1 MRSRG
6 FDFGDFEITKREIL
20 ASISIIAVMLLIGFT
35 ISGRISNYILDRN
48 EKYNKAIKIESSDLF
63 EYGMRTNVGYAFV
76 YGDLKAVDTVSYPE
90 INGEYMYIEKI
101 EEHYNMHTRTV
112 TTTDSKGKT
121 HTRTETYWSY
131 KVSVKSSKWK
141 ESTQKFMMN
150 FLRYIFEIQDDLINR
165 TLQNG
170 PTQEFELHE
179 RGRIRPITSIQIRDR
194 IVRHSLCDEVLL
206 PEVRKHI
213 IYDNCASIK
222 GRGISQ
228 QRKRFEIHL
237 HKYYQLYGN
246 DGYILFGDFSKFY
259 DNIIHE
265 IAKRELLKL
274 FNDDEFIDW
283 LLTLIFKGFQIDV
296 SYMSDEEYE
305 TCMID
310 TFNKLEYRNIPKEK
324 LTGEKWME
332 KSVNIGDQ
340 LSQVIGI
347 YYPYPIDNYV
357 KYVRQQK
364 FYGRYMDDW
373 YIMNPSKEELEN
385 LLENVCKIAAELG
398 IHINRKKTR
407 IVKIS
412 SKYKFLQIKYTLTDT
427 GKVIKRI
434 NPDRVTAMRRKLKKL
449 AVKVE
454 NEEADYDN
462 VENMFRGWMGG
473 HYKLLSREQ
482 RKNLIQLYEDLFSKE
497 ITIVN
502 KKLIVSDRSA

>member
-1 MRSRG
+1 
-6 FDFGDFEITKREIL
+6 
-20 ASISIIAVMLLIGFT
+20 
-35 ISGRISNYILDRN
+35 
-48 EKYNKAIKIESSDLF
+48 
-63 EYGMRTNVGYAFV
+63 
-76 YGDLKAVDTVSYPE
+76 
-90 INGEYMYIEKI
+90 
-101 EEHYNMHTRTV
+101 
-112 TTTDSKGKT
+112 
-121 HTRTETYWSY
+121 
-131 KVSVKSSKWK
+131 
-141 ESTQKFMMN
+141 
-150 FLRYIFEIQDDLINR
+150 
-165 TLQNG
+165 
-170 PTQEFELHE
+170 
-179 RGRIRPITSIQIRDR
+179 
-194 IVRHSLCDEVLL
+194 
-206 PEVRKHI
+206 
-213 IYDNCASIK
+213 
-222 GRGISQ
+222 
-228 QRKRFEIHL
+228 
-237 HKYYQLYGN
+237 
-246 DGYILFGDFSKFY
+246 
-259 DNIIHE
+259 
-265 IAKRELLKL
+265 
-274 FNDDEFIDW
+274 
-283 LLTLIFKGFQIDV
+283 
-296 SYMSDEEYE
+296 
-305 TCMID
+305 
-310 TFNKLEYRNIPKEK
+310 
-324 LTGEKWME
+324 ME

-373 YIMNPSKEELEN
+373 YIMNPSKEELED
-385 LLENVCKIAAELG
+385 LLENICEIAAELG

-482 RKNLIQLYEDLFSKE
+482 RKNLIQLYEDLFSKK

>member
-1 MRSRG
+1 MSVLLGDRKESKFEAITYSIELHDMLILLMQRGFGVKDVDSFVRKKYAYGEISEENFAKYRELMRS
-6 FDFGDFEITKREIL
+6 FK
-20 ASISIIAVMLLIGFT
+20 
-35 ISGRISNYILDRN
+35 
-48 EKYNKAIKIESSDLF
+48 
-63 EYGMRTNVGYAFV
+63 
-76 YGDLKAVDTVSYPE
+76 
-90 INGEYMYIEKI
+90 
-101 EEHYNMHTRTV
+101 
-112 TTTDSKGKT
+112 SK
-121 HTRTETYWSY
+121 
-131 KVSVKSSKWK
+131 VN
-141 ESTQKFMMN
+141 Q
-150 FLRYIFEIQDDLINR
+150 
-165 TLQNG
+165 
-170 PTQEFELHE
+170 
-179 RGRIRPITSIQIRDR
+179 
-194 IVRHSLCDEVLL
+194 
-206 PEVRKHI
+206 
-213 IYDNCASIK
+213 CAS
-222 GRGISQ
+222 
-228 QRKRFEIHL
+228 
-237 HKYYQLYGN
+237 
-246 DGYILFGDFSKFY
+246 
-259 DNIIHE
+259 
-265 IAKRELLKL
+265 
-274 FNDDEFIDW
+274 
-283 LLTLIFKGFQIDV
+283 LI
-296 SYMSDEEYE
+296 
-305 TCMID
+305 
-310 TFNKLEYRNIPKEK
+310 
-324 LTGEKWME
+324 
-332 KSVNIGDQ
+332 
-340 LSQVIGI
+340 
-347 YYPYPIDNYV
+347 

>member
-1 MRSRG
+1 
-6 FDFGDFEITKREIL
+6 
-20 ASISIIAVMLLIGFT
+20 MLELT
-35 ISGRISNYILDRN
+35 IP
-48 EKYNKAIKIESSDLF
+48 
-63 EYGMRTNVGYAFV
+63 RT
-76 YGDLKAVDTVSYPE
+76 D
-90 INGEYMYIEKI
+90 
-101 EEHYNMHTRTV
+101 
-112 TTTDSKGKT
+112 
-121 HTRTETYWSY
+121 
-131 KVSVKSSKWK
+131 
-141 ESTQKFMMN
+141 
-150 FLRYIFEIQDDLINR
+150 
-165 TLQNG
+165 
-170 PTQEFELHE
+170 
-179 RGRIRPITSIQIRDR
+179 
-194 IVRHSLCDEVLL
+194 
-206 PEVRKHI
+206 
-213 IYDNCASIK
+213 DNCASIK

-305 TCMID
+305 ACMTD

-373 YIMNPSKEELEN
+373 YIMNPSKEELEE

-449 AVKVE
+449 AVKVGH
-454 NEEADYDN
+454 EEADYDN

-482 RKNLIQLYEDLFSKE
+482 RKNLIQLYEDLFSKK